1 MGRGALRA
9 SFSPLRPGLSIIAR
23 KRAGPGPGLGPGWR
37 GSSRV
42 TDKVFELGTGWVPER
57 RRAGDLHHAHGDIQ
71 PSLEVLGVTDASR
84 PGARLPARTD
94 LRRWATPVRFQGGY
108 NTCSAHVVAAL
119 LGYFEK
125 RAHGRYIPPSRLF
138 LYKVAK
144 NFLREQGDEGTYI
157 RQVMGV
163 LRSIGAPPE
172 KYWPYLKAGTLHAP
186 RRDDPR
192 IDAEP
197 TAFCY
202 AIAADYR
209 AVRYYRL
216 DDPDRDEPAALLQ
229 RAKAHLAAGLPFA
242 FGFPLFPSLALS
254 VKNGRLL
261 PPKDGEQ
268 AVGNHAVVAMGYSDR
283 VVVGAPDKGYPKTRG
298 AFLIQNSWSR
308 QWGEEGFGWLPYAFV
323 EEGLCADFWT
333 LNQAE
338 WLDLD
343 QSQLGL

>member
-1 MGRGALRA
+1 M
-9 SFSPLRPGLSIIAR
+9 
-23 KRAGPGPGLGPGWR
+23 
-37 GSSRV
+37 
-42 TDKVFELGTGWVPER
+42 TDRIFELGTGWVPEKR
-57 RRAGDLHHAHGDIQ
+57 RSKDLHHAHDDIR
-71 PSLEVLGVTDASR
+71 PHLDRLGVTAAVAPD
-84 PGARLPARTD
+84 GRLPARAD

-125 RAHGRYIPPSRLF
+125 RAHGRYVPPSRLF

-144 NFLREQGDEGTYI
+144 NFLRQQGDEGTYI

-163 LRSIGAPPE
+163 LRSLGAPPE
-172 KYWPYLKAGTLHAP
+172 KYWPYLKAGTMSRP
-186 RRDDPR
+186 RKDDPR

-216 DDPDRDEPAALLQ
+216 DDPDRQEPDTLLR

-242 FGFPLFPSLALS
+242 LGFPLFPSLALS
-254 VKNGRLL
+254 VKDGRLL
-261 PPKDGEQ
+261 PPKSGEEPI
-268 AVGNHAVVAMGYSDR
+268 GNHAVVAMGYSDR
-283 VVVGAPDKGYPKTRG
+283 VVVGNPGKGYAKTRG

-308 QWGEEGFGWLPYAFV
+308 DWGEQGFGWLPYAFV
-323 EEGLCADFWT
+323 EENLCADFWT
-333 LNQAE
+333 LVKAE
-338 WLDLD
+338 WLNLD
-343 QSQLGL
+343 QAQLGV